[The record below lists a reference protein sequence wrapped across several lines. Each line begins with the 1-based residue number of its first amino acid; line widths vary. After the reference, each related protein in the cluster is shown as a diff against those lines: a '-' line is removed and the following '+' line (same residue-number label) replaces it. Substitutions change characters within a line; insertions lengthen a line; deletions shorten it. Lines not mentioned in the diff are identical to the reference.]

1 MIRIVLL
8 LMSLWTSAGI
18 AASFDCSKA
27 RSNMEKAI
35 CGDKQLSHLD
45 EELASVYK
53 NARQKLSPASSQIL
67 VSSQRSWLR
76 FNSTYCFID
85 INAGAVSVPEAT
97 RCLIHAY
104 KDRIK
109 GLANT
114 GQSLGPFKTFTA
126 IDHHIR
132 VTKEKDAVYII
143 QRTFTQVDDA
153 TPEGKSLNNYL
164 SFKEKANLPD
174 ERGTESYDVT
184 LKHIS
189 PDWLY
194 KQVFSETM
202 TGAYP
207 TSETECGLFSI
218 KQGRPLKVSD
228 IFEGNAWKQVFA
240 TMTKKHF
247 LELAKKEKDFDITM
261 VSVSHLNAT
270 QSSSPFSFCLNQ
282 KGIELVGFLPHVVR
296 AYDGVTI
303 AWHSLNH
310 ALTPY
315 AKEQVKKLLA
325 IQ

>member
-1 MIRIVLL
+1 MIRIVIL
-8 LMSLWTSAGI
+8 LMSVWTGSGI

-35 CGDKQLSHLD
+35 CGDKQLSQLD
-45 EELASVYK
+45 VELASVYK
-53 NARQKLSPASSQIL
+53 KAQQKLSPTSNHIL
-67 VSSQRSWLR
+67 VTSQRSWLR
-76 FNSTYCFID
+76 FNATYCFID
-85 INAGAVSVPEAT
+85 INAGSAPKQEAT
-97 RCLIHAY
+97 RCLIDAY

-109 GLANT
+109 DLANT
-114 GQSLGPFKTFTA
+114 GQIFGPFKTFTA

-143 QRTFTQVDDA
+143 KRTFIQADDA
-153 TPEGKSLNNYL
+153 TQEGKSLNNYL
-164 SFKEKANLPD
+164 SFKAKANLPD
-174 ERGTESYDVT
+174 ERGTESYEVT

-218 KQGRPLKVSD
+218 KQGHPLKISD
-228 IFEGNAWKQVFA
+228 IFEGNAWRQVFA
-240 TMTKKHF
+240 IMIKNHF
-247 LELAKKEKDFDITM
+247 LELAKKEKDFDIAM
-261 VSVSHLNAT
+261 VSVAHLNT
-270 QSSSPFSFCLNQ
+270 IQSSSPFTFCLNR
-282 KGIELVGFLPHVVR
+282 KGIEIVGFLPHVVR

-303 AWHSLNH
+303 AWHYLNH
-310 ALTPY
+310 SLTPY
-315 AKEQVKKLLA
+315 AKEQVKKLTL

>member
-1 MIRIVLL
+1 MIRIVIL
-8 LMSLWTSAGI
+8 LMSVWTGAGI

-27 RSNMEKAI
+27 LSSMEKAI
-35 CGDKQLSHLD
+35 CGDTQLSQLD
-45 EELASVYK
+45 VELASVYK
-53 NARQKLSPASSQIL
+53 NARQKLSPTSSHIL
-67 VSSQRSWLR
+67 VTSQRSWLR

-85 INAGAVSVPEAT
+85 INAGSVSAPEAT

-109 GLANT
+109 DLANT
-114 GQSLGPFKTFTA
+114 GQILGPFKTFTA

-132 VTKEKDAVYII
+132 VTKAKDAVYVI
-143 QRTFTQVDDA
+143 QRTFTQVDDV
-153 TPEGKSLNNYL
+153 TPEGKNLNNYL
-164 SFKEKANLPD
+164 SFKEKADLPD
-174 ERGTESYDVT
+174 ERGTESYAVT

-194 KQVFSETM
+194 KQIFSETM

-228 IFEGNAWKQVFA
+228 FFEGNAWQHVFA
-240 TMTKKHF
+240 TMTKQHF
-247 LELAKKEKDFDITM
+247 LELAKKEKDFDIAM
-261 VSVSHLNAT
+261 VSDT
-270 QSSSPFSFCLNQ
+270 QWNITKPSNPFTFCLNQ

-315 AKEQVKKLLA
+315 AKAQVKKLA
-325 IQ
+325 NQ